1 MIGHEPVIVMKR
13 SFLIL
18 LLAGL
23 LAGCDSETL
32 ADVDPP
38 FTGGTVQIADFTPSD
53 LEGDTFELIE
63 ARIDGQ
69 TLLLDVAYSG
79 GCAEHEFGG
88 LSPSVVILIH
98 PAQLSVYVMHDGNGD
113 LCEAYIHNTVSLDIS
128 TLLASHGGEFDLT
141 VVPVNSNSDDITL
154 RHRS

>member
-1 MIGHEPVIVMKR
+1 MKR

>member
-1 MIGHEPVIVMKR
+1 MVFTMR
-13 SFLIL
+13 L
-18 LLAGL
+18 LLIFLLTGF

-32 ADVDPP
+32 ADVDPSLK
-38 FTGGTVQIADFTPSD
+38 GGSVQIADFNPAD

-113 LCEAYIHNTVSLDIS
+113 LCEAYIRNTVSLDIS

-154 RHRS
+154 RHRL